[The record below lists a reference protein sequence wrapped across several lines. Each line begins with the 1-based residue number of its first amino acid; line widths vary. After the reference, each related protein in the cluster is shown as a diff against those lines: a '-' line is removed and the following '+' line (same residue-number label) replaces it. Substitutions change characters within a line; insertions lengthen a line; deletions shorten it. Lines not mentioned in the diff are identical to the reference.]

1 MTLQTIWSTFTKI
14 IDISLVW
21 LMFYYILK
29 NIKNNVKMVLIVKG
43 IFLIIVIKV
52 ISNILNLYTIG
63 LLLEYILEWGPLAI
77 IVIFQPEIRN
87 VLESIGRTQLLGRH
101 KILTVDEREKVV
113 YEIMDA
119 VEYLKKYRIGALIVI
134 ERDMSLQEYIT
145 PATKVYADLTSPL
158 LGTIFFPNSPLHD
171 GGVIIQGD
179 RITCAGAVFK
189 TSMNPAISKR
199 LGTRHRAALGIAEET
214 DAIALVVSEE
224 TGKISIAVDGELK
237 YNLSL
242 DEFRMTLVEEL
253 RPKTEVFYDA
263 DNTDDKDQESGDLNE

>member
-87 VLESIGRTQLLGRH
+87 VLL
-101 KILTVDEREKVV
+101 
-113 YEIMDA
+113 
-119 VEYLKKYRIGALIVI
+119 VELN
-134 ERDMSLQEYIT
+134 
-145 PATKVYADLTSPL
+145 
-158 LGTIFFPNSPLHD
+158 F
-171 GGVIIQGD
+171 
-179 RITCAGAVFK
+179 
-189 TSMNPAISKR
+189 
-199 LGTRHRAALGIAEET
+199 
-214 DAIALVVSEE
+214 LVVI
-224 TGKISIAVDGELK
+224 K
-237 YNLSL
+237 
-242 DEFRMTLVEEL
+242 F
-253 RPKTEVFYDA
+253 
-263 DNTDDKDQESGDLNE
+263 

>member
-1 MTLQTIWSTFTKI
+1 MTLGSVWSIITKI

-43 IFLIIVIKV
+43 IILLIIIKV
-52 ISNILNLYTIG
+52 ISNLLNLYTIG
-63 LLLEYILEWGPLAI
+63 LLLEYVLEWGPIAI

-87 VLESIGRTQLLGRH
+87 VLESIGRSQLLGRH
-101 KILTVDEREKVV
+101 KVLTVDEREKVV

-119 VEYLKKYRIGALIVI
+119 VEYLKKNRIGALIVI

-189 TSMNPAISKR
+189 TSMDPNISKR

-224 TGKISIAVDGELK
+224 TGRLSIAVDGELK

-242 DEFRMTLVEEL
+242 DEFRMNLVDEL
-253 RPKTEVFYDA
+253 KPKTEVFYNA
-263 DNTDDKDQESGDLNE
+263 DDESDSDLND

>member
-1 MTLQTIWSTFTKI
+1 MTLQSVWSVITKI

-29 NIKNNVKMVLIVKG
+29 NIRNNVKMVLIVKG
-43 IFLIIVIKV
+43 IILILAIKI
-52 ISNILNLYTIG
+52 ISNALNLYTIG
-63 LLLEYILEWGPLAI
+63 LLLEYVLEWGPLAI
-77 IVIFQPEIRN
+77 IIVFQPEIRN
-87 VLESIGRTQLLGRH
+87 VLESIGRSQLLGRH
-101 KILTVDEREKVV
+101 KVLTVDEREKVV

-119 VEYLKKYRIGALIVI
+119 VDYLKKNRIGALIVI

-224 TGKISIAVDGELK
+224 TGRLSIAVDGELK
-237 YNLSL
+237 YNLSV
-242 DEFRMTLVEEL
+242 DEFRMTLVDEL
-253 RPKTEVFYDA
+253 RPKTEIFYDA
-263 DNTDDKDQESGDLNE
+263 DNKEDGLEGEENE

>member
-113 YEIMDA
+113 YEI
-119 VEYLKKYRIGALIVI
+119 LKEKSYR
-134 ERDMSLQEYIT
+134 S
-145 PATKVYADLTSPL
+145 
-158 LGTIFFPNSPLHD
+158 FNCH
-171 GGVIIQGD
+171 
-179 RITCAGAVFK
+179 
-189 TSMNPAISKR
+189 
-199 LGTRHRAALGIAEET
+199 
-214 DAIALVVSEE
+214 
-224 TGKISIAVDGELK
+224 
-237 YNLSL
+237 
-242 DEFRMTLVEEL
+242 
-253 RPKTEVFYDA
+253 
-263 DNTDDKDQESGDLNE
+263 

>member
-1 MTLQTIWSTFTKI
+1 MTLQTLWSIISKI

-29 NIKNNVKMVLIVKG
+29 NIRNNVKMVLIVKG
-43 IFLIIVIKV
+43 IILILAIKI
-52 ISNILNLYTIG
+52 ISNLLNLYTIG
-63 LLLEYILEWGPLAI
+63 LLLEYVLEWGPLAI
-77 IVIFQPEIRN
+77 IVVFQPEIRN

-101 KILTVDEREKVV
+101 KVLTVDERERVV

-119 VEYLKKYRIGALIVI
+119 VEYLKKNRIGALIVI
-134 ERDMSLQEYIT
+134 ERDMSLQEYIA

-189 TSMNPAISKR
+189 TSMNPSISKR

-224 TGKISIAVDGELK
+224 TGRLSIAVDSELK

-242 DEFRMTLVEEL
+242 DEFRMTLVDEL
-253 RPKTEVFYDA
+253 KPKTEIFYDA
-263 DNTDDKDQESGDLNE
+263 DQNNDGNEGDYNE

>member
-119 VEYLKKYRIGALIVI
+119 VEYLKNVI
-134 ERDMSLQEYIT
+134 CLYKNISLQ
-145 PATKVYADLTSPL
+145 
-158 LGTIFFPNSPLHD
+158 
-171 GGVIIQGD
+171 Q
-179 RITCAGAVFK
+179 
-189 TSMNPAISKR
+189 
-199 LGTRHRAALGIAEET
+199 
-214 DAIALVVSEE
+214 
-224 TGKISIAVDGELK
+224 LK
-237 YNLSL
+237 FMLI
-242 DEFRMTLVEEL
+242 
-253 RPKTEVFYDA
+253 
-263 DNTDDKDQESGDLNE
+263 